1 MMKEKQSTDKAN
13 AGFGTTGLNSN
24 QGTHEVARTF
34 TNGGEFK
41 PAVSKPPK
49 DTGTK

>member
-13 AGFGTTGLNSN
+13 AKWGTDRLSSN
-24 QGTHEVARTF
+24 QGTHEVANKFR
-34 TNGGEFK
+34 NGGEFK
-41 PAVSKPPK
+41 PAVSKPPR